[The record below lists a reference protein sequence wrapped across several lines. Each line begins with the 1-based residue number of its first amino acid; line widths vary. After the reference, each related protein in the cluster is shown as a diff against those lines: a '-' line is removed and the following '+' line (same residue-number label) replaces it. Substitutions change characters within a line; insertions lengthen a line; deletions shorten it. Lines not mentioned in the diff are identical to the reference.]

1 MPGADEIGEEAG
13 FGGEPGAV
21 PGADAL
27 DVADEAGG
35 AGEVADVGR
44 GFQPGAPSAS
54 NGIVPTS
61 SQRTRS
67 PRNTGPST
75 QARTIRVIPSLPTAG
90 STQPMHSPVP
100 QVIAGSDTS
109 ACTGISYRLASAHTG
124 RSTESGADA

>member
-1 MPGADEIGEEAG
+1 MPGVDEMGEVA
-13 FGGEPGAV
+13 GEPGLDAV
-21 PGADAL
+21 

-35 AGEVADVGR
+35 VGEVDDVER

-75 QARTIRVIPSLPTAG
+75 QARTILVTPSELTAG
-90 STQPMHSPVP
+90 STHPMHRPVP
-100 QVIAGSDTS
+100 HIIAGSVTS
-109 ACTGISYRLASAHTG
+109 ACTGSAYRPASEQTARRTP
-124 RSTESGADA
+124 SGADA

>member
-1 MPGADEIGEEAG
+1 MPGVDEMGEVA
-13 FGGEPGAV
+13 GEPGLDAV
-21 PGADAL
+21 

-35 AGEVADVGR
+35 VGEVDDVER

-75 QARTIRVIPSLPTAG
+75 QARTMRVIPSVPTAG
-90 STQPMHSPVP
+90 STQPMHRPVP
-100 QVIAGSDTS
+100 HAIAGSDTS
-109 ACTGISYRLASAHTG
+109 AWTGIAYRPASDEMA
-124 RSTESGADA
+124 RRAPSGADA